1 MPPSHLK
8 NSNRKNN
15 SNLFIWNAKIEA
27 RALRE
32 EKKHTANTIEE
43 AAFWESRTIN
53 YMLLRF
59 FYGGGRFQTFKE
71 WKTDGAVIKKGAKA
85 IVIWGQPKKGT
96 PKDIDDT
103 NLSEEEKE
111 LKKYEFFPLCYLF
124 SEKDVVFPSAKEK
137 EVKEENTPDKEKGIP
152 AEIDNELIN
161 TL

>member
-1 MPPSHLK
+1 ME
-8 NSNRKNN
+8 RKNN
-15 SNLFIWNAKIEA
+15 NPNSKIQEKRQVLISLSIES
-27 RALRE
+27 RALLE
-32 EKKHTANTIEE
+32 EKKHKANTIEE

-85 IVIWGQPKKGT
+85 IVIWGQPKKGSPT
-96 PKDIDDT
+96 DIGDT

-124 SEKDVVFPSAKEK
+124 SEKDVVFPNAKEK
-137 EVKEENTPDKEKGIP
+137 DVKEEHTIEKEKEIP

-161 TL
+161 NL